1 MENVKQI
8 PKIDLNKHLQDH
20 WEPQERENVVV
31 VVDFF
36 QHLMNEHDFEYTLK
50 KYGGGSYTQHNRA
63 IPNEISGLVGYV
75 KNMTKRFPEYSFDV
89 KRIYAD
95 GEFVVLHSH
104 TTMKAKHRGNE
115 KKGFI
120 ITDTF
125 RLKNG
130 QLTEH
135 WDAIQP
141 IDTFSRFLFL
151 MTGGRIGNNN
161 PTF

>member
-63 IPNEISGLVGYV
+63 IPDEI
-75 KNMTKRFPEYSFDV
+75 
-89 KRIYAD
+89 
-95 GEFVVLHSH
+95 
-104 TTMKAKHRGNE
+104 
-115 KKGFI
+115 
-120 ITDTF
+120 
-125 RLKNG
+125 
-130 QLTEH
+130 
-135 WDAIQP
+135 
-141 IDTFSRFLFL
+141 
-151 MTGGRIGNNN
+151 
-161 PTF
+161 